1 MTIEEKISR
10 LQAAAMEEARAEG
23 NAIIIQHEEAL
34 EGVFEQHRKEVV
46 RQVQTR
52 VHAEEVNARQQLNMA
67 MSKAQLE
74 LKRELGRTQQK
85 LKTQLFEEVG
95 KLLEEYMKTEAYT
108 HLLVEYIEQAARYAD
123 GEAMTIYINPTDE
136 EKKEYLEEHTG
147 MQLTVSKED
156 FIGGVRAVI
165 QERNILIDRAFKG
178 ALEEEQRSFVFKGGA
193 GVE

>member
-1 MTIEEKISR
+1 MTIDEKISR

-23 NAIIIQHEEAL
+23 NAIIRQHEEAL
-34 EGVFEQHRKEVV
+34 EGVFEQHRKEAV
-46 RQVQTR
+46 RQAQTR

-95 KLLEEYMKTEAYT
+95 SLLQEYMKTEAYT
-108 HLLVEYIEQAARYAD
+108 HLLVEYIEQAAEYAD
-123 GEAMTIYINPTDE
+123 GETITIYINPTDE
-136 EKKEYLEEHTG
+136 GKKEYLEEHTG

-165 QERNILIDRAFKG
+165 RERNILINRAFKG
-178 ALEEEQRSFVFKGGA
+178 ALEEEQNAFVFEGGA

>member
-1 MTIEEKISR
+1 
-10 LQAAAMEEARAEG
+10 
-23 NAIIIQHEEAL
+23 
-34 EGVFEQHRKEVV
+34 
-46 RQVQTR
+46 
-52 VHAEEVNARQQLNMA
+52 
-67 MSKAQLE
+67 
-74 LKRELGRTQQK
+74 
-85 LKTQLFEEVG
+85 
-95 KLLEEYMKTEAYT
+95 MKTEAYT

-165 QERNILIDRAFKG
+165 RERNILIDRAFKG
-178 ALEEEQRSFVFKGGA
+178 ALDEEQRSFVFKGGA